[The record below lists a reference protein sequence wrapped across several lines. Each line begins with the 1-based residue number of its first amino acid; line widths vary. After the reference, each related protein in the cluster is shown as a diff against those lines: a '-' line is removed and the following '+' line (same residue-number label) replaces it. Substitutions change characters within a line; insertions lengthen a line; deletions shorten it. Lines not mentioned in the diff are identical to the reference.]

1 MKTSQRASQ
10 YFLFFIDILVLF
22 VALFA
27 TLWLRRGLGEA
38 VATFGVH
45 ARYFALIYAVLL
57 GIYYVAGFYDLQT
70 DFDDARFLGK
80 IIWTSLV
87 DSLVGALY
95 FYLVRDAPIGPKTVL
110 ALDAI
115 MTAFFVWI
123 WRAAYSRI
131 ARRLNSN
138 TKIAFVGSDP
148 ALKDLV
154 ADIRAHPNGYET
166 VAFYDEGGSQPPI
179 EGLREFRDAESF
191 VWMASSLDIS
201 LVVIS
206 DERALSEQTRMA
218 LLSLMGPELRFMRL
232 DRFYEY
238 RLRKIPIGTISD
250 FWFLEN
256 IDLHAKKPYEGAKRA
271 IDLCLAI
278 LGLAVLSP
286 ILLLVAIAVKLTSK
300 GPVFFT
306 QTRLGKGGRAFSIVK
321 FRTMHGDRND
331 FSPTG
336 RNDPRITPVG
346 NFLRRTRLDEV
357 PQFYNIL
364 RGEMSF
370 IGPRPERPEIAQDL
384 ERHVPYYRQRLLVKP
399 GITGWDQVSG
409 EYHSPSVE
417 DTYKK
422 LQFDLYYIKNL
433 SLMFDVSI
441 AAKTIA
447 TVFARSGR

>member
-1 MKTSQRASQ
+1 MKTSQRARQ

-38 VATFGVH
+38 VASFGVH

-154 ADIRAHPNGYET
+154 ADIQPIPTATKPWPSTTRA
-166 VAFYDEGGSQPPI
+166 
-179 EGLREFRDAESF
+179 
-191 VWMASSLDIS
+191 
-201 LVVIS
+201 
-206 DERALSEQTRMA
+206 ALSR
-218 LLSLMGPELRFMRL
+218 P
-232 DRFYEY
+232 
-238 RLRKIPIGTISD
+238 
-250 FWFLEN
+250 
-256 IDLHAKKPYEGAKRA
+256 
-271 IDLCLAI
+271 
-278 LGLAVLSP
+278 
-286 ILLLVAIAVKLTSK
+286 SK
-300 GPVFFT
+300 
-306 QTRLGKGGRAFSIVK
+306 AFAS
-321 FRTMHGDRND
+321 FA
-331 FSPTG
+331 
-336 RNDPRITPVG
+336 TP
-346 NFLRRTRLDEV
+346 
-357 PQFYNIL
+357 
-364 RGEMSF
+364 
-370 IGPRPERPEIAQDL
+370 
-384 ERHVPYYRQRLLVKP
+384 
-399 GITGWDQVSG
+399 
-409 EYHSPSVE
+409 SPS
-417 DTYKK
+417 
-422 LQFDLYYIKNL
+422 
-433 SLMFDVSI
+433 
-441 AAKTIA
+441 
-447 TVFARSGR
+447 SGWRRAWTSASWSYRTSGP